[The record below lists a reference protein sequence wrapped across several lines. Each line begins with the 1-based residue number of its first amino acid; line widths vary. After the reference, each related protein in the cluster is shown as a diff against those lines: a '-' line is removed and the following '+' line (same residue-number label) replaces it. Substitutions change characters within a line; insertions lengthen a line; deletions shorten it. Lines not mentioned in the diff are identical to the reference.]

1 MTRQLDIGFPA
12 QLSRSA
18 ATLLRENG
26 SDGDPCPDGRTVVG
40 RVRRALAM
48 LRDPTSTAQLARRIP
63 VAAAVLGFDR
73 AIYGQLTGLRWQPV
87 ASCGCPPEDEPEP
100 TVVALGPQFV
110 ERAAL
115 EHRTPISVDESH
127 EHRLLP
133 VTWCRSYVVV
143 PVVERGVVLGLIHAG
158 HRDPARE
165 SEALDREVLW
175 TFAEALGAGF
185 ASARAVDTL
194 RDLVMRMTK
203 VAGEFG
209 SPAPVAGDRDVVSTA
224 SLTAREL
231 EVLELMAAG
240 QTNSQIARRLVITE
254 GTAKSHVKRI
264 MRKLRAANRAEAVAA
279 WIRCADRDLVVETV

>member
-1 MTRQLDIGFPA
+1 MTRQLAVGYAA

-18 ATLLRENG
+18 TTLLLENG
-26 SDGDPCPDGRTVVG
+26 SDGDGCPDGPTVVG

-48 LRDPTSTAQLARRIP
+48 LRDPTSAAQLASRIP
-63 VAAAVLGFDR
+63 VATAVLGFDC
-73 AIYGQLTGLRWQPV
+73 AVYAQLTGQWWQPV
-87 ASCGCPPEDEPEP
+87 ASFGCVSEDEPAP
-100 TVVALGPQFV
+100 TVVAIGPQFV

-115 EHRTPISVDESH
+115 EHRTPILVDESH
-127 EHRLLP
+127 EHRLMP
-133 VTWCRSYVVV
+133 TSWCRSYVVV
-143 PVVERGVVLGLIHAG
+143 PVVERGVILGLIHAG
-158 HRDPARE
+158 HRDPAGRT
-165 SEALDREVLW
+165 EALDREVLW

-209 SPAPVAGDRDVVSTA
+209 SPAAVADDRDLVPTA

-231 EVLELMAAG
+231 EVLELMAVG

-279 WIRCADRDLVVETV
+279 WIRCADRVLAVERV